1 MVSGEIGILKAVHKR
16 KVSPSQPESISLEME
31 YENCS
36 YSGILNLK
44 DPTLAETIYELLR
57 QNLKK
62 PIRDIGDI
70 EIP

>member
-1 MVSGEIGILKAVHKR
+1 
-16 KVSPSQPESISLEME
+16 ME